1 MYGYYL
7 NSDLKPHR
15 NLLFSAP
22 VACLG
27 VDEEVSDMCLVLL
40 VIVGQAGNDGSVEVP
55 GVYVI
60 RNQYL
65 DPVGAFCL
73 HREEGAH
80 QSGADASG
88 WMGDLEFQDEVEM
101 FDQVGC
107 DGRSAVVRG
116 DIRSECN
123 EQIFL
128 DGCCIVEG
136 DRELWER
143 GEWFRIRSVFV
154 AQLCESVICTY
165 EEIVAADVCAW
176 VIRELLGWNTF
187 GYGRPFQLHVVFQ
200 FSPGFDGPAMN
211 GCVGELCRSAWKD
224 SLRLCPPVAF
234 AVTVVE

>member
-1 MYGYYL
+1 
-7 NSDLKPHR
+7 
-15 NLLFSAP
+15 
-22 VACLG
+22 
-27 VDEEVSDMCLVLL
+27 
-40 VIVGQAGNDGSVEVP
+40 
-55 GVYVI
+55 
-60 RNQYL
+60 
-65 DPVGAFCL
+65 
-73 HREEGAH
+73 
-80 QSGADASG
+80 
-88 WMGDLEFQDEVEM
+88 MGDLEFQDEVEM
-101 FDQVGC
+101 PDQVGC
-107 DGRSAVVRG
+107 DGRSAGVRG
-116 DIRSECN
+116 DIRTECN

-154 AQLCESVICTY
+154 AQLCEAVICTY

-176 VIRELLGWNTF
+176 VIRELLGWNPF

-200 FSPGFDGPAMN
+200 FSPGFDGPTMN

>member
-1 MYGYYL
+1 
-7 NSDLKPHR
+7 
-15 NLLFSAP
+15 
-22 VACLG
+22 
-27 VDEEVSDMCLVLL
+27 MCLVLL
-40 VIVGQAGNDGSVEVP
+40 VIVVQAGNDGSVEVP
-55 GVYVI
+55 GVFVI

-73 HREEGAH
+73 HREEGSH
-80 QSGADASG
+80 QSGADSSG
-88 WMGDLEFQDEVEM
+88 GMGDLEFQDEVEM

-107 DGRSAVVRG
+107 DGRSAGVRG
-116 DIRSECN
+116 DIRTECN

-224 SLRLCPPVAF
+224 SLLLCPPVAF
-234 AVTVVE
+234 AVAVVE

>member
-1 MYGYYL
+1 
-7 NSDLKPHR
+7 
-15 NLLFSAP
+15 
-22 VACLG
+22 
-27 VDEEVSDMCLVLL
+27 MCLVLL

-55 GVYVI
+55 GVFVI

-65 DPVGAFCL
+65 DSVGAFCL

-107 DGRSAVVRG
+107 DGRSAGVRG

-143 GEWFRIRSVFV
+143 GEWLRIRSVFV

-165 EEIVAADVCAW
+165 EEIVAADVCAGI
-176 VIRELLGWNTF
+176 VRKLLGWNTF
-187 GYGRPFQLHVVFQ
+187 GYGRPFQLYVVFQ